1 MIPPQ
6 PIDEPRGE
14 IDVGKRLVRQGG
26 GTGLSLS
33 ERIAE
38 KLQRLAWRTPLHGLR
53 LKGRHPLKLIAVAD
67 DPFFGDVARGQ
78 ALLRGELMFRGEAVP
93 IDRLGLDRPKFSAA
107 FAEHL
112 HSFAWLRDLSSVAPR
127 VTAVPIAETLMLQW
141 LAAHGERVSEP
152 AWSAHVTGRR
162 MLFWIAHAPLIL
174 SSTDL
179 VYRSRVLNTIA
190 RAARHLDGE
199 AGKAPAGIRAIT
211 AWAGVVAAGL
221 VIPGGDPR
229 RAFGEHGLARALT
242 TGLFEDGGIVGR
254 SPAEQLDAVMTLA
267 ALREIYAARR
277 MDVPEAQGLALTRM
291 VAALL
296 GVCHGEGGLA
306 CWQGSGPVDG
316 ERIADVV
323 AATGVRTRP
332 LRHAGDWGYQRL
344 AAGRTVLMV
353 DSAPPPVARAARE
366 GCASTLAFELS
377 DGGQRIVVNC
387 GGAGAALLTLSPE
400 LRRALRT
407 TAAHSTLVLADA
419 NSTAIHADGSL
430 GKGVGVVDMHRQ
442 ESDAISRIEVAHD
455 GYARRLG
462 FQHRRVLTLS
472 ADGRDVQGED
482 MLIPT
487 GRRGRKGD
495 TGFVARFHLAPGIE
509 IAPTPDGQA
518 AFLRIPDGG
527 PVWQFRCKGATL
539 GVEESLWIDEAG
551 KPVPTFQLVLSGA
564 TPAGGHDFSWRF
576 HRAR

>member
-6 PIDEPRGE
+6 PIDEPRDG

-78 ALLRGELMFRGEAVP
+78 AMLQGQLMFRGETAP
-93 IDRLGLDRPKFSAA
+93 IERLGLDRPKFSAA

-141 LAAHGERVSEP
+141 LAAHGDRVSEP
-152 AWSAHVTGRR
+152 AWAAHLTGRR

-221 VIPGGDPR
+221 VVPGGDPR
-229 RAFGEHGLARALT
+229 RGFGEHGLARALAM
-242 TGLFEDGGIVGR
+242 GMFEDGGIVGR
-254 SPAEQLDAVMTLA
+254 SPAEQLDAVMTLTC
-267 ALREIYAARR
+267 LREIYAARR
-277 MDVPEAQGLALTRM
+277 LDVPEAQGLALTRM

-306 CWQGSGPVDG
+306 CWQGSAPVSG

-344 AAGRTVLMV
+344 AAGRTVLIV
-353 DSAPPPVARAARE
+353 DSAPPPIARAARE

-377 DGGQRIVVNC
+377 DAGQRIVVNC
-387 GGAGAALLTLSPE
+387 GGAGGALLTLSPE

-455 GYARRLG
+455 GYAKRLG

-487 GRRGRKGD
+487 GRRGRKGE
-495 TGFVARFHLAPGIE
+495 TSFVARFHLAPGIE

-518 AFLRIPDGG
+518 AFLRIPEG

-539 GVEESLWIDEAG
+539 GVEESLWIDESG
-551 KPVPTFQLVLSGA
+551 MPVATFQLVLSGT